1 MRLGFAALGLA
12 LFFCMESAFALRCG
26 TRLVSE
32 GDHQLKIEKY
42 CGQPTVVTI
51 RTIYRSG
58 IPSSRHRRS
67 PQQVSHANSSEE
79 LLIHNRSVEEVQVE
93 EWTYNFGPRR
103 LMRVIRFENGLV
115 TSVSELGY
123 GYIE

>member
-1 MRLGFAALGLA
+1 MRIRYTAVGLT

-32 GDHQLKIEKY
+32 GDHQLKVGRY
-42 CGQPTVVTI
+42 CGEPAAVKI

-58 IPSSRHRRS
+58 IPVSRNRHDR
-67 PQQVSHANSSEE
+67 QQFSHANSSEE
-79 LLIHNRSVEEVQVE
+79 LLIHSRSVEEVQVE

-115 TSVSELGY
+115 TSISELGY
-123 GYIE
+123 GYLD

>member
-1 MRLGFAALGLA
+1 MRLSYTILALA
-12 LFFCMESAFALRCG
+12 LFFCVEPAFALRCG
-26 TRLVSE
+26 HRLVSE

-42 CGQPTVVTI
+42 CGAPSAVTY

-58 IPSSRHRRS
+58 IPLSRHRLSR
-67 PQQVSHANSSEE
+67 QQVSPAKSSEE
-79 LLIHNRSVEEVQVE
+79 LLIHYRSVEEVQVE

>member
-1 MRLGFAALGLA
+1 MRLRYTVVGLA
-12 LFFCMESAFALRCG
+12 LLFCMDSAFALRCG

-42 CGQPTVVTI
+42 CGEPAAVTLRTV
-51 RTIYRSG
+51 YRSG
-58 IPSSRHRRS
+58 IPTSRHRHGR
-67 PQQVSHANSSEE
+67 QHLSHANSSDE
-79 LLIHNRSVEEVQVE
+79 LLIHNRSLVEVQIE

-115 TSVSELGY
+115 TNVTALGY
-123 GYIE
+123 GYIQ

>member
-1 MRLGFAALGLA
+1 MRLRYAVLLLGLV
-12 LFFCMESAFALRCG
+12 FCMEPAFALRCG

-42 CGQPTVVTI
+42 CGEPTAVNI

-58 IPSSRHRRS
+58 IPASRYRHSRA
-67 PQQVSHANSSEE
+67 QVHPAKSSEE
-79 LLIHNRSVEEVQVE
+79 LLIHTRSVEEVLVE

-115 TSVSELGY
+115 TSVRELGY

>member
-1 MRLGFAALGLA
+1 MGLRYAVLGLA
-12 LFFCMESAFALRCG
+12 LLFFMESAFALRCG

-42 CGQPTVVTI
+42 CGEPTAVTV

-58 IPSSRHRRS
+58 IPASRYRHSR
-67 PQQVSHANSSEE
+67 QQISRANSGEE
-79 LLIHNRSVEEVQVE
+79 LLIHNRSVEEVLIE

-123 GYIE
+123 GYID

>member
-1 MRLGFAALGLA
+1 
-12 LFFCMESAFALRCG
+12 MEPAFALRCG
-26 TRLVSE
+26 NRLVSE
-32 GDHQLKIEKY
+32 GDHQLKIEKH
-42 CGQPTVVTI
+42 CGEPTAVNF

-58 IPSSRHRRS
+58 IPASRYGHNRRS
-67 PQQVSHANSSEE
+67 MKPARSSEE

-115 TSVSELGY
+115 TSVTELGY

>member
-1 MRLGFAALGLA
+1 MRLGYAVLGLA
-12 LFFCMESAFALRCG
+12 LFFCMESALALRCG

-42 CGQPTVVTI
+42 CGQPTAVNV

-58 IPSSRHRRS
+58 IPASRFRHSRQRVR
-67 PQQVSHANSSEE
+67 QATSSEE
-79 LLIHNRSVEEVQVE
+79 LLIHTRSVEEVQVE

-115 TSVSELGY
+115 TSVTELGY
-123 GYIE
+123 GYVE